1 MRRILVTWWMFAVAA
16 SILSARPPNWS
27 REEIKRIQ
35 RSASYGFKPAEYRGL
50 RMGVSRKE
58 DVLRVFGRPVA
69 EGKGE
74 DGFHYLTYR
83 DIGIVK
89 GPVDVVVE
97 PKSDIVHFIAV
108 YPENTTV
115 QAIIQELGPGAVE
128 TRWSWAT
135 CEEDMFVGFGPAYLD
150 TAGDHVGTEYRHLG
164 IYIVPLED
172 GKVRSIRYSSS
183 PAGLDADPCPKA
195 RPQRRKE

>member
-1 MRRILVTWWMFAVAA
+1 MRRISVAWFMFAVAA
-16 SILSARPPNWS
+16 SILSAKPPHWT
-27 REEIKRIQ
+27 REEISRIQ
-35 RSASYGFKPAEYRGL
+35 RSASYGFKPAEYKGL
-50 RMGVSRKE
+50 WMGVSSKE

-74 DGFHYLTYR
+74 DGFLYLTYR

-97 PKSDIVHFIAV
+97 PRSDIVHFIV
-108 YPENTTV
+108 VHPDNTTV
-115 QAIIQELGPGAVE
+115 EAIMQKLGPGAVE
-128 TRWSWAT
+128 TKWSWAT
-135 CEEDMFVGFGPAYLD
+135 CEEDEFVGFGPAYID
-150 TAGDHVGTEYRHLG
+150 PAGEHIGIEYRHLG

-172 GKVRSIRYSSS
+172 GKVHSIRYSSS

-195 RPQRRKE
+195 EPRRRE